1 MPLAGAVD
9 QRGRILDAAL
19 VLMSE
24 QGSAGASMR
33 QLAAACEL
41 NVATLYHY
49 FPSKA
54 DLLRSVVQER
64 RYGERLALEVPPL
77 DLSEPARARL
87 VALLDWLWA
96 NALEEQAVWRLLV
109 GEAVRGEAAAT
120 EAAREVVDV
129 LALTLERWL
138 DDGFRDVPGDHAAI
152 ARVIRAQLLALVVEH
167 LALGAVTTSVA
178 HERAEELA
186 SILFP

>member
-1 MPLAGAVD
+1 MALADSVD

-33 QLAAACEL
+33 QLAAACDL

-49 FPSKA
+49 FSSKA
-54 DLLRSVVQER
+54 DLLHSVVRER
-64 RYGERLALEVPPL
+64 RYGERLALDVPPL
-77 DLSEPARARL
+77 DPAVPSTVRL

-109 GEAVRGEAAAT
+109 GEAVRGEGAAT
-120 EAAREVVDV
+120 EAAREVVDL
-129 LALTLERWL
+129 LALTLEGWL
-138 DDGFRDVPGDHAAI
+138 DDGFADVAGDHAAL
-152 ARVIRAQLLALVVEH
+152 ARVIRGQVFALVVEH
-167 LALGAVTTSVA
+167 LALGGVTTSVA
-178 HERAEELA
+178 HRRAEELA
-186 SILFP
+186 AAVLP